1 MTDQLYLVRKEKWVQ
16 RKSSTWLYDYMNS
29 CPSSWLVVHLKI
41 NHGFWLMNWLA
52 NYVMS
57 ILRFPVHKIYIA
69 WLDFF
74 KSSPFHWL
82 ASISFLWAL
91 NLIIMFL
98 LQHFFPSTCSAQ
110 QPSIDWLF
118 NLLNALQAF
127 FLIPVFSCNWAL
139 KYCSCFTTTAGSF
152 TLVSNSPVLVF
163 LLEQVFQFCR
173 LVHKHGLHL

>member
-1 MTDQLYLVRKEKWVQ
+1 MTIWLYEQLSIKLIGSSFENQPWLLIDELIGKLCYEYPEI
-16 RKSSTWLYDYMNS
+16 SSTQGIHSMTRLFLNPALFIDLLQYPFYELSIWLLCSY
-29 CPSSWLVVHLKI
+29 
-41 NHGFWLMNWLA
+41 F
-52 NYVMS
+52 
-57 ILRFPVHKIYIA
+57 
-69 WLDFF
+69 
-74 KSSPFHWL
+74 
-82 ASISFLWAL
+82 
-91 NLIIMFL
+91 
-98 LQHFFPSTCSAQ
+98 QHFFPSTCSAQ

-163 LLEQVFQFCR
+163 LLEQVSQFCR

>member
-1 MTDQLYLVRKEKWVQ
+1 
-16 RKSSTWLYDYMNS
+16 MNS

-41 NHGFWLMNWLA
+41 NHGFWLMNWLV

-74 KSSPFHWL
+74 LIQPFSLTCFNILFMSSQSDYYVPT
-82 ASISFLWAL
+82 ST
-91 NLIIMFL
+91 
-98 LQHFFPSTCSAQ
+98 FFPSTCSAQ

>member
-1 MTDQLYLVRKEKWVQ
+1 MTDQLYLVSKEKWVQ

-41 NHGFWLMNWLA
+41 NHGFWLMNWLV

-57 ILRFPVHKIYIA
+57 ILRFPVHKIYIT

-74 KSSPFHWL
+74 LIQPFSLTCFNILFMSSQSDYYVPTSTFFSQYMQCSTTIDRL
-82 ASISFLWAL
+82 AV
-91 NLIIMFL
+91 
-98 LQHFFPSTCSAQ
+98 
-110 QPSIDWLF
+110 QP
-118 NLLNALQAF
+118 QAF